1 MKLLFVIH
9 EVGKVPSGV
18 ITVVSELCKGWPSA
32 DHVTLLMNSAHWA
45 NSHLSSQFNDKV
57 NITCYCVP
65 FFLMSDRI
73 DIFITRI
80 PYFSIKLILRI
91 ILAPFLVMQRVV
103 LFVWLFIWMKNN
115 KIEGILSHNG
125 GWPGGVL
132 NRFVIYAAK
141 LIPKI
146 TGVMVIH
153 NMPAI
158 PKNFISKL
166 FFRVA
171 CYMIRFAAT
180 KIVTVSKACRATLAV
195 ELDESI
201 DVIYNGISSRKEINE
216 GPCFSSNLGLNMT
229 YPTIGFVGELHPRKG
244 VHIIFEALLHVKT
257 KCNFLLVG
265 NGASEYTDIL
275 KKMAKNSEHPTFFL
289 GYRED
294 VSNLYSLMDV
304 LVLPSVAFESFGMVI
319 LEAMSHGV
327 PVICSDFSG
336 MKEVVVNEETGL
348 IVSAGNSIELSI
360 AINRLLENSVIRKNM
375 GINGLKRG
383 LSIFSS
389 NQMIFSYL
397 KIFKSLK

>member
-45 NSHLSSQFNDKV
+45 NSYLSSQFNDKV
-57 NITCYCVP
+57 NISCYCVP

-91 ILAPFLVMQRVV
+91 ILAPFLILQRGA
-103 LFVWLFIWMKNN
+103 LFIWLLIWMKNN
-115 KIEGILSHNG
+115 KINGVLSHNG
-125 GWPGGVL
+125 GWPGGGL

-141 LIPKI
+141 LIPSI
-146 TGVMVIH
+146 ARVMVIH

-171 CYMIRFAAT
+171 CYMIRFSAT

-195 ELDESI
+195 EFDESI
-201 DVIYNGISSRKEINE
+201 DVIYNGISNGKEINE
-216 GPCFSSNLGLNMT
+216 GPCLSSNFGLNMT

-244 VHIIFEALLHVKT
+244 VHIIFEALLKVNT

-265 NGASEYTDIL
+265 NGASEYTDTL

-294 VSNLYSLMDV
+294 VSNLYSLMDI

-319 LEAMSHGV
+319 LEAMSHRV

-360 AINRLLENSVIRKNM
+360 AINRLLENPVLRKNM
-375 GINGLKRG
+375 GISGLKRMQ
-383 LSIFSS
+383 SEFSL
-389 NQMIFSYL
+389 NQMILSYL
-397 KIFKSLK
+397 KIFKFSK